1 MTYRHLTLEERRI
14 MIELRQQG
22 KTNAEIGRILNRDR
36 GTISREF
43 RRNRHH
49 NGRHWYYTFSKAH
62 EKALK
67 RRWHSRR
74 NRRFSASEWAL
85 VTERLAMDWSPEQIA
100 ETLRRERLLSIS
112 HETIYRY
119 IWADRRC
126 GGHLHRHLRQGWNL
140 KRKRYGTN
148 ESRGRLAGKTMITE
162 RPPAIERR
170 NRIGHWEIDT
180 VLGTGSKDC
189 IVTLVERKSGYLEI
203 AKVRARTTEN
213 INRET
218 IELVSRQPRRVKTI
232 TSDNGTEFHGYKD
245 IEKATGTKFYF
256 ANPHHSWERGTNEN
270 TNGLIR
276 QYLPKGTSMRNLTQT
291 MCDVIA
297 NVLNDRPRKR
307 LGFKT
312 PKECYAA

>member
-1 MTYRHLTLEERRI
+1 MNRR
-14 MIELRQQG
+14 
-22 KTNAEIGRILNRDR
+22 K
-36 GTISREF
+36 
-43 RRNRHH
+43 HC
-49 NGRHWYYTFSKAH
+49 
-62 EKALK
+62 
-67 RRWHSRR
+67 RR
-74 NRRFSASEWAL
+74 NRRFTATEWGL
-85 VTERLAMDWSPEQIA
+85 VVERLGWDWSPEQISA
-100 ETLRRERLLSIS
+100 TMKIDGLLSIS

-119 IWADRRC
+119 IWVDRRC
-126 GGHLHRHLRQGWNL
+126 GGHLHSHLRQMGKL

-148 ESRGRLAGKTMITE
+148 ESRGRLAGKRMIAE
-162 RPPAIERR
+162 RPPSIERR

-218 IELVSRQPRRVKTI
+218 IARVSRQPRRVKTI

-245 IEKATGTKFYF
+245 IEKATGATFYF

-276 QYLPKGTSMRNLTQT
+276 QYLPKGTSMRNLTQA
-291 MCDVIA
+291 MCEEIA
-297 NVLNDRPRKR
+297 NWLNARPRKR